1 MFFSDFVV
9 SVFLGGEEE
18 LTSEQECFFRSL
30 EKDRAIASIKNPKAF
45 DQFLQMDIQSA
56 FLMFG
61 NITVIKRYVDLLKKE
76 GKFVFIHVEKIA
88 GISNDKEG
96 IRFISHYLNPT
107 GIITTKSS
115 IVKMAKQENL
125 LTIQRLFLVDS
136 DAVNQGIE
144 TAQEIRPDALEVM
157 PGLMPDM
164 IKKINSHSNIPI
176 ITGGLFD
183 RRSQMRDALEAGAF
197 AVSSGNPK
205 LWKSFIAIQ

>member
-1 MFFSDFVV
+1 M
-9 SVFLGGEEE
+9 
-18 LTSEQECFFRSL
+18 SEQEFFFRRL
-30 EKDRAIASIKNPKAF
+30 EEDRVIAAIKSPKTF
-45 DQFLQMDIQSA
+45 DQFLHTNIQSA

-61 NITVIKRYVDLLKKE
+61 NITVIKKYVDLLKQE
-76 GKFVFIHVEKIA
+76 GRFVFIHIEKIS

-96 IRFISHYLNPT
+96 VRFISHYLNPT

-115 IVKMAKQENL
+115 VVKMAKQENL

-136 DAVNQGIE
+136 DAVNHGLE
-144 TAQEIRPDALEVM
+144 GAQEIQPDALEVM

-197 AVSSGNPK
+197 AVSAGNPK
-205 LWKSFIAIQ
+205 LWKSLVAIQ